1 MNLFNLKKIVSLE
14 DSIFI
19 KKTHESIILNWLK
32 SKPGFPLLH
41 WLPGSFTSRVFDYI
55 RILIENS
62 FVYTLLNNIYET
74 WLSISLRFLILYI
87 ALFIA
92 IIILL
97 LNYITAIPLILY
109 LFLIILSLLLFSLFL
124 VFPNLDTQNSW
135 IFKNLKNFWDT
146 LKKNI
151 VIIFWSFFPFFDL
164 VFRRFTPLKGAW
176 DELFLIAFL
185 ILGLAVGI
193 KNKVKLPPFT
203 FNLMFFY
210 LIIGFSALLS
220 SHPLSINI
228 EGLRSIAFPTLI
240 FFIAYVFLK
249 ASGSSEV
256 GYSSIALSSMFL
268 GIIGIAQY
276 ALGLDMPSGWVDVDY
291 EALIIRTRAFS
302 IIGSPNFLAAYL
314 LFGIGTSI
322 SLLLTKKSV
331 INKIFW
337 FVVLIITILSLSFTF
352 ARGAFLALGASIGV
366 LSILVEPILIILL
379 VIGGL
384 LSYFI
389 VPSLVNRMLFLF
401 SPEYLEKS
409 LKGGGRLYRW
419 LMALD
424 YIKANILLGTGPGT
438 FGGGPAIKHGF
449 FQGISV
455 DSFHLRVL
463 AETGIVGYAAFI
475 GLFLYLF
482 RYGFY
487 IISTKKFLGKK
498 AMSIGALIILL
509 AFFLHSMVENLWDAP
524 GLVVLFSLLSAIL
537 VYIAEEE
544 CPTS

>member
-1 MNLFNLKKIVSLE
+1 MNLNSLKKIVSLE
-14 DSIFI
+14 DSFFL
-19 KKTHESIILNWLK
+19 KKARESFILNWLK

-41 WLPGSFTSRVFDYI
+41 LLPGSFTSRVFDYI

-62 FVYTLLNNIYET
+62 FLYSLLNNLYDG
-74 WLSISLRFLILYI
+74 WLSISLRFLILYSS
-87 ALFIA
+87 FILA
-92 IIILL
+92 FLILL
-97 LNYITAIPLILY
+97 LTYIAVIPLVLY
-109 LFLIILSLLLFSLFL
+109 LFLIIFSLLLFSLFL
-124 VFPNLDTQNSW
+124 VYPRLDIQNSW
-135 IFKNLKNFWDT
+135 IFRNLEFFWDI

-164 VFRRFTPLKGAW
+164 VFRRFTPLKGVW

-193 KNKVKLPPFT
+193 KNKVKLPSFA
-203 FNLMFFY
+203 FYLMFFY
-210 LIIGFSALLS
+210 LVIGLSALLS
-220 SHPLSINI
+220 PYPLSVNI
-228 EGLRSIAFPTLI
+228 EGLRGLAFPTLI

-249 ASGSSEV
+249 ASGSSEISF
-256 GYSSIALSSMFL
+256 SSIAFCSMFL

-276 ALGLDMPSGWVDVDY
+276 VLGLDMPPGWVDVDY

-314 LFGIGTSI
+314 LFGIGTSF
-322 SLLLTKKSV
+322 SLLLAKKQF
-331 INKIFW
+331 IKRIFW
-337 FVVLIITILSLSFTF
+337 FTVLIINILSLSFTF
-352 ARGAFLALGASIGV
+352 ARGSFLALGASIGL
-366 LSILVEPILIILL
+366 LSILVGPILIILL
-379 VIGGL
+379 VSGGL

-389 VPSLVNRMLFLF
+389 LPTLTYRILFLF

-409 LKGGGRLYRW
+409 LKGGRLYRW

-424 YIKANILLGTGPGT
+424 HIKANILFGTGPGT

-455 DSFHLRVL
+455 DSCHLRVL
-463 AETGIVGYAAFI
+463 AETGIVGYVAFV

-482 RYGFY
+482 RYGLFV
-487 IISTKKFLGKK
+487 IKTSKFFSKK
-498 AMSIGALIILL
+498 ALSIGALITLL

-524 GLVVLFSLLSAIL
+524 GLVVFFALLATIL
-537 VYIAEEE
+537 VYVAEEE